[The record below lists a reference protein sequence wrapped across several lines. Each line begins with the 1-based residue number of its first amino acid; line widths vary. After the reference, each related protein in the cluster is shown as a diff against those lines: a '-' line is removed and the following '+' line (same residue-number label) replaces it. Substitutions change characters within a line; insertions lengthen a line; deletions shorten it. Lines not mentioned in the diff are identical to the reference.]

1 MPDQAAMNG
10 TSRSIIGPIDFRRAE
25 AEEFLPGGLP
35 SLRLRAMRFAP
46 SVFRAG
52 GDEQFGIKRK

>member
-25 AEEFLPGGLP
+25 SGGIPSGGASFTQAEGYEIR
-35 SLRLRAMRFAP
+35 SER
-46 SVFRAG
+46 V
-52 GDEQFGIKRK
+52 